1 MMAMIQ
7 DRGHGGVS
15 FAGFTGIEVPVSA
28 SRGGHET
35 DAWRI
40 GQALDAAG
48 IEVPE
53 AGVISALCAAL
64 RREGITILA
73 REPALEATIA
83 SRRVWSFIYRP
94 DIWAEPHCTP
104 TEEGEAC
111 EACAAREGAAIDEFV
126 GVVARAND
134 AARELA
140 CEVNGR
146 SAWSPPIDRE
156 RVARR
161 LGRVENGARTA
172 RGLSGAIAH
181 RTKVREMLGSIACV
195 LANAR
200 QDAATLGVA
209 L

>member
-1 MMAMIQ
+1 MATIQ
-7 DRGHGGVS
+7 DRGNVGVRFVG
-15 FAGFTGIEVPVSA
+15 FAGVEVPVSA
-28 SRGGHET
+28 SLGGVFET

-40 GQALDAAG
+40 GQGLEAAG

-83 SRRVWSFIYRP
+83 SRRVWSFIHRP

-111 EACAAREGAAIDEFV
+111 ETCSAREGAAIDEFV

-146 SAWSPPIDRE
+146 SAFSPPIDRE
-156 RVARR
+156 RVAAR

-172 RGLSGAIAH
+172 RGLSGPIAH